1 MTLYEL
7 LFILLFLASAIALIT
22 VLIMTLTRHRQS
34 AKRLLLS
41 TLTVWGVY
49 LAVLFVSDALEQ
61 QQVVKAGDNT
71 CFDEMCFAVV
81 STQQSGE
88 TATSSSLPP
97 SSGGKLYAVTVR
109 MTSQSRGR
117 AQAEGGLRGRLYQ
130 DGKYFTVSDADQHAF
145 ESLHGPSPKLTQ
157 RLDPGQS
164 ILSVLVFEVPGEI
177 THPALTLD
185 HGFTPGY
192 FVIGESPFFHKPPHH
207 GTALAA
213 HSISRF
219 TASDARA
226 RVTAA
231 DRPA

>member
-7 LFILLFLASAIALIT
+7 LFILLFLASAIALLT

-41 TLTVWGVY
+41 TLAVWGVY
-49 LAVLFVSDALEQ
+49 LAVLLVSDALEQ

-81 STQQSGE
+81 SAQQGGE
-88 TATSSSLPP
+88 SASSNLPP
-97 SSGGKLYAVTVR
+97 SSGGKLYTVTIR

-130 DGKYFTVSDADQHAF
+130 EGKYFTVSDADQRAF

-164 ILSVLVFEVPGEI
+164 ILSVLVFKVPGEL

-192 FVIGESPFFHKPPHH
+192 FVIGESPFLHKPPIMEL
-207 GTALAA
+207 TPD
-213 HSISRF
+213 SSR
-219 TASDARA
+219 
-226 RVTAA
+226 
-231 DRPA
+231 